1 MDKIIISRRLLCST
15 REMFN
20 FAAAIVSPVT
30 DDDDESDISG
40 SSLIYALSD
49 SAELFSQSWHMSDI
63 VHDVTLLWWVTDATR
78 IRTEQAQ
85 M

>member
-20 FAAAIVSPVT
+20 FAVAKVSPVT

-49 SAELFSQSWHMSDI
+49 SADEDGVVQFESDES
-63 VHDVTLLWWVTDATR
+63 DQTRTTL
-78 IRTEQAQ
+78 I
-85 M
+85 